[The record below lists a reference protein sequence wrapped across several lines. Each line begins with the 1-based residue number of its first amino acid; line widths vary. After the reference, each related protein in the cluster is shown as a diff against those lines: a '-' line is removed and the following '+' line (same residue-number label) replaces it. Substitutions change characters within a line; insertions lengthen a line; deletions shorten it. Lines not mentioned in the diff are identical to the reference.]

1 VPPVK
6 TKKHSWDEMMH
17 VQPFTK
23 HARTDEAKNNN
34 PIGTERNLMYKLEQ
48 SKAIVQEK
56 MKIRLRIRVL
66 Y

>member
-1 VPPVK
+1 
-6 TKKHSWDEMMH
+6 MMH

-23 HARTDEAKNNN
+23 HAGTDEAKNNN
-34 PIGTERNLMYKLEQ
+34 PIGTERNLMYKSEQ

-56 MKIRLRIRVL
+56 MKIRIRIRVL